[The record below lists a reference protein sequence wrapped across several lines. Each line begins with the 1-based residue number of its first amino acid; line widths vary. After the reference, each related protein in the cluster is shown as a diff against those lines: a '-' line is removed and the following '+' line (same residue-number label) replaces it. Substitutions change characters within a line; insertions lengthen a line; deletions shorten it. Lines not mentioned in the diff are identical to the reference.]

1 MTSAVAASST
11 KHSLFPSNSS
21 PVLLSRHRQHTA
33 TQPLVLPPRNHY
45 VNVRPLPPHQPH
57 QPHQPH
63 TANTSSREASVSDSE
78 TSTGSISGLSESSEI
93 RLLFANLHNTT
104 AAASTENDRH
114 YNQLKVREGSRV
126 GERTRRILHRPS
138 HLESDT
144 SSSSL
149 AESIEAELG

>member
-1 MTSAVAASST
+1 M
-11 KHSLFPSNSS
+11 
-21 PVLLSRHRQHTA
+21 
-33 TQPLVLPPRNHY
+33 
-45 VNVRPLPPHQPH
+45 
-57 QPHQPH
+57 
-63 TANTSSREASVSDSE
+63 SDSE

-104 AAASTENDRH
+104 AAASTENNRH

-149 AESIEAELG
+149 AESSESLCGGAREGGRESLCGGGREGGSESSKLREREHYDKLKLNLDNLSSNKRALSGEI